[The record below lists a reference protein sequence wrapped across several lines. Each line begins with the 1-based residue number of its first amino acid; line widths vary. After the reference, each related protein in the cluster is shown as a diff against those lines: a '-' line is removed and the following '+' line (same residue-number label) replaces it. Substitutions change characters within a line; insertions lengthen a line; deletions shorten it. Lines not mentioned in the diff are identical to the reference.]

1 MPLSCP
7 NKFEDSCTPRG
18 STSRT
23 ECCASEHKCSD
34 LLRGGWRRAAQTAH
48 MKTRIGQNVHFVT
61 SSLTVSRLLT
71 WFQMQDQENHDSMM
85 EINTFWWLLP
95 NWNWKSSDL
104 LRRVHIWAVR
114 AGLRTIDYS
123 PQTCPDS
130 PYCDTS
136 QAECSLLLRHRA
148 RDTIS
153 RGWGGQPFLNFLNF
167 LIFLNQKPMDLLTVS
182 AFFKCF

>member
-1 MPLSCP
+1 MAPGAQLKVWLPSRQCKQICWEVFTQMGCQGMFEDPGEPQLCSDSQYSKIYRIDCSFMTSFELP
-7 NKFEDSCTPRG
+7 NKQKLSN
-18 STSRT
+18 
-23 ECCASEHKCSD
+23 
-34 LLRGGWRRAAQTAH
+34 LLRG
-48 MKTRIGQNVHFVT
+48 
-61 SSLTVSRLLT
+61 
-71 WFQMQDQENHDSMM
+71 
-85 EINTFWWLLP
+85 
-95 NWNWKSSDL
+95 
-104 LRRVHIWAVR
+104 VHIWAVR
-114 AGLRTIDYS
+114 TGLRTIDYS

-167 LIFLNQKPMDLLTVS
+167 LIFLNQKSMDLLTVS